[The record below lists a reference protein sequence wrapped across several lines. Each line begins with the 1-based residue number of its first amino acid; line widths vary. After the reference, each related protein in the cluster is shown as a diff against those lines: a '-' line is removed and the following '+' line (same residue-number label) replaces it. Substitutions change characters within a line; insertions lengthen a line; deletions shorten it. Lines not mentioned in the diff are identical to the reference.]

1 MSDKEYHV
9 ILACAASNIAEPKH
23 AIPTFRTTNSTS
35 GQSFEDVT
43 TVVDAL
49 EDKAHSRERSLAEEE
64 AEPNQ
69 RTPWTTNRVVVG
81 IEHAELELFIGLE
94 RDASLAS
101 LLVRNCDRSLAFDV
115 SRVNMLDVLFVPVE
129 LQLLIKKKDWAC
141 ARGLV

>member
-23 AIPTFRTTNSTS
+23 AIPTFRTTTSTS
-35 GQSFEDVT
+35 GQSVEDVT
-43 TVVDAL
+43 AVVDAS
-49 EDKAHSRERSLAEEE
+49 EDGARSREGSLAEEE

-101 LLVRNCDRSLAFDV
+101 LLVRNCDGCLAFDV
-115 SRVNMLDVLFVPVE
+115 SRVNMLFVVFVPV
-129 LQLLIKKKDWAC
+129 
-141 ARGLV
+141 